1 MEMKN
6 PTEISKMCTGKF
18 LLFFVPNFAEY
29 YALLTEHIAKISLK
43 TFEWTDNMTD
53 VFKYYH

>member
-1 MEMKN
+1 MKN